1 MPVAR
6 ADVTVIVAIYCSPKS
21 LLQKLASMRRS
32 FCRLDAWSFKSKVT
46 SP

>member
-6 ADVTVIVAIYCSPKS
+6 ADVTVIVAIY
-21 LLQKLASMRRS
+21 LLPEIVAKLTSMRRS
-32 FCRLDAWSFKSKVT
+32 FCRMDACSFKSKVT